1 MVQIEIDLKETDNR
15 VKDLRKKRNESAK
28 LLDNI
33 QANPDKFTSNQ
44 MDDLMNSLDDQIIT
58 SEDLVETIKQIEK
71 DEDIKIQ
78 ELKELMNMNDHKKK
92 SKGRL

>member
-44 MDDLMNSLDDQIIT
+44 MDDLLNSLDDQIIT

-78 ELKELMNMNDHKKK
+78 ELKELMNMNDHKMK